1 MQKVFDN
8 LLKVFIACAL
18 AVSPLF
24 FFTYFSRNPFQVQ
37 TFILVCFSMAA
48 LFLLVLKLYREKEP
62 YFYFSKVDIALL
74 IFFMLAMV
82 SLGVNLFTSAQKMAL
97 LNEFWRRG
105 HTIVTC
111 LFCGYF
117 LMRLICNKN
126 LAAEEETEE
135 KDNYKTGFLFLL
147 WGLLW
152 LPFGYIRINGI
163 FDIYG
168 IAVWLCGIWI
178 ILRFLKEIT
187 AKNILD
193 IILAVSALASAY
205 GICQNLGYDFIWTKG
220 TLVQPFGSRSIST
233 FGNPNFLSSYILFA
247 FPLGLIY
254 FLNAKNKASKI
265 YYFLICLLYVAFLAI
280 SQTRSSWLGLLCAGA
295 VMLCG
300 KTFRDFIFDKKKYFV
315 LLLVCAGAIFAFWPA
330 QQQDGQYK
338 SIVLQR
344 LEKESTLKP
353 NKFTLAVA
361 KEDINQ
367 SYHQRLLM
375 WTSGFENIKKKPL
388 LGWGWGSWQLT
399 FGPMQGKLLNK
410 YPALKELKTQ
420 SNAAHNVIVEITTQS
435 GVIGLISYL
444 IMLIM
449 LFIVFRTYCK
459 RETKTSKKL
468 FYLAVFA
475 SCVGFFVDNLLNIT
489 FTIPVIC
496 FVFYLYV
503 GILASLEVKKF
514 VLEKSKLILF
524 LILTALLASMLI
536 VKNFNILL
544 SSYYYFT
551 SFKTGLAGDMNKT
564 EQLLEKGYN
573 LSSLFP
579 EESYVYI
586 KILLNKGDIKKLDEI
601 IKEVINYY
609 PYYYEFFF
617 VKAVSEANK
626 GNFEEAISYA
636 RQALDLY
643 PFHNNS
649 LDLILT
655 LLNQNPSLRT
665 MDNAHYIENT
675 PLSLSYQNAY
685 NVLLAQ
691 IYFEHGNYEHAR
703 DLLLKELDKNIYD
716 GNVQEKLAEVNEK
729 SGIKEDSVLEKAKVL
744 TRLRKEISQAEEI
757 KPNLLAKVKET
768 ANNGGLEE
776 KMLLAQVYFK
786 QQDYPK
792 CHEILE
798 ELYKTNSDFLPLNFA
813 LSSLEATLG
822 NKKEAQKYLFN
833 ILSYDDENQLA
844 LQRLDNLN

>member
-1 MQKVFDN
+1 MQKVSDN
-8 LLKVFIACAL
+8 LLKVLIACAL
-18 AVSPLF
+18 ALSPLF
-24 FFTYFSRNPFQVQ
+24 FFTDFSRNPFQVQ
-37 TFILVCFSMAA
+37 TFILVCSSMAA
-48 LFLLVLKLYREKEP
+48 LFLSVLKLYREKEP
-62 YFYFSKVDIALL
+62 CFYFSKVDIALL
-74 IFFMLAMV
+74 IFFALAMV
-82 SLGVNLFTSAQKMAL
+82 SLGVNLFTSVQKMAL

-111 LFCGYF
+111 LSCGYF

-126 LAAEEETEE
+126 FAAEEETEE

-152 LPFGYIRINGI
+152 LPFGYIRTNGI

-178 ILRFLKEIT
+178 VLRFLKEIT

-193 IILAVSALASAY
+193 IILAVGALASAY
-205 GICQNLGYDFIWTKG
+205 GICQNLGYDFIWSNG
-220 TLVQPFGSRSIST
+220 ALLQSFGSRSIST

-247 FPLGLIY
+247 FPLGFIY
-254 FLNAKNKASKI
+254 FLNAKTKASKI
-265 YYFLICLLYVAFLAI
+265 YYFLVCLFYIAFLAI

-295 VMLCG
+295 VMLCS

-315 LLLVCAGAIFAFWPA
+315 LLLVCAGAIFVFWPA

-375 WTSGFENIKKKPL
+375 WTSGLKNIKAKPL
-388 LGWGWGSWQLT
+388 FGWGWGSWQLT

-420 SNAAHNVIVEITTQS
+420 ANAAHNVIIEIITQS
-435 GVIGLISYL
+435 GFIGLISYL
-444 IMLIM
+444 IMLGI
-449 LFIVFRTYCK
+449 LFIIFINYCK
-459 RETKTSKKL
+459 KETKISKKL
-468 FYLAVFA
+468 FYLAVFS
-475 SCVGFFVDNLLNIT
+475 SCVGFFADNLLNMT

-514 VLEKSKLILF
+514 ALEKSKLRLF
-524 LILTALLASMLI
+524 LILVTLLASMLI

-544 SSYYYFT
+544 SSYYYF
-551 SFKTGLAGDMNKT
+551 SGVKVGLAGNMDKT
-564 EQLLEKGYN
+564 EELFEKGYN
-573 LSSLFP
+573 LSPVFP
-579 EESYVYI
+579 DDSFNYI
-586 KILLNKGDIKKLDEI
+586 KILLKQQKKERLNEVVT
-601 IKEVINYY
+601 EVINYY
-609 PYYYEFFF
+609 PYYYEFQYIG
-617 VKAVSEANK
+617 AAMEADK
-626 GNFEEAISYA
+626 GNLEGSLAYLKK
-636 RQALDLY
+636 ALELY
-643 PFHNNS
+643 PFHTRS
-649 LDLILT
+649 LDLILA
-655 LLNQNPSLRT
+655 LLDQNPSLRT
-665 MDNAHYIENT
+665 MENAHYIENI

-685 NVLLAQ
+685 NILLAQ
-691 IYFEHGNYEHAR
+691 IYLEHGNYEKAR
-703 DLLLKELDKNIYD
+703 SLLLKELNKNIYD
-716 GNVQEKLAEVNEK
+716 GKAQEKLAEVNEK
-729 SGIKEDSVLEKAKVL
+729 LGIKKEPVLEKAKVL
-744 TRLRKEISQAEEI
+744 TALRKEISQAEEI

-792 CHEILE
+792 CREILE

>member
-1 MQKVFDN
+1 MQKVYDN
-8 LLKVFIACAL
+8 LLKVLIACAL
-18 AVSPLF
+18 ALSPLF

-37 TFILVCFSMAA
+37 TFILVCSSMVA
-48 LFLLVLKLYREKEP
+48 LLLSVLKLYKEKEP
-62 YFYFSKVDIALL
+62 CFFFSKVDIALL
-74 IFFMLAMV
+74 IFFALAML
-82 SLGVNLFTSAQKMAL
+82 SLGVNLFTSVQKMAL

-105 HTIVTC
+105 HTIITC

-126 LAAEEETEE
+126 VIAEDETEE

-152 LPFGYIRINGI
+152 LPFGYLRINGI

-220 TLVQPFGSRSIST
+220 ILLESFGSRSIST

-247 FPLGLIY
+247 FPLGFIY
-254 FLNAKNKASKI
+254 FLNAKTKASKI
-265 YYFLICLLYVAFLAI
+265 YYFFICLLYIAFLAI
-280 SQTRSSWLGLLCAGA
+280 SQTRSSWLGLLCAGV
-295 VMLCG
+295 VMLCS
-300 KTFRDFIFDKKKYFV
+300 KSFRGFVADKKKSFV
-315 LLLVCAGAIFAFWPA
+315 LLLVCAGTIFVFWPT
-330 QQQDGQYK
+330 QQGSEYK
-338 SIVLQR
+338 SIVMQR
-344 LEKESTLKP
+344 AKEESILKP
-353 NKFTLAVA
+353 SKFTLAVA

-375 WTSGFENIKKKPL
+375 WTSGLKNIKTKPL

-399 FGPMQGKLLNK
+399 FGPMQGKILNN

-420 SNAAHNVIVEITTQS
+420 ANAAHNVIVEITTQS

-444 IMLIM
+444 IMLVM
-449 LFIVFRTYCK
+449 VFIGFRTYCK

-468 FYLAVFA
+468 FYLAIFA

-496 FVFYLYV
+496 FIFYLYV

-514 VLEKSKLILF
+514 VLEKSKLFLF
-524 LILTALLASMLI
+524 VILTALITSMLI

-551 SFKTGLAGDMNKT
+551 SYKVGLAGDMKKT

-573 LSSLFP
+573 LSSAFP
-579 EESYVYI
+579 EDSFIYI
-586 KILLNKGDIKKLDEI
+586 KFLLKYKNIGKANEILR
-601 IKEVINYY
+601 EVLNYY
-609 PYYYEFFF
+609 PYYYEFQY
-617 VKAVSEANK
+617 VRAAMEADR
-626 GNFEEAISYA
+626 GNLEGAISYA
-636 RQALDLY
+636 KQALDLY
-643 PFHNNS
+643 PFHNLS
-649 LDLILT
+649 LDLILA
-655 LLNQNPSLRT
+655 LLDQNPSLRT
-665 MDNAHYIENT
+665 MDNAHYIENI

-691 IYFEHGNYEHAR
+691 IYLEHGNYEHAR
-703 DLLLKELDKNIYD
+703 DLLLEELDKNIYD
-716 GNVQEKLAEVNEK
+716 VNVQEKLIEVNEK
-729 SGIKEDSVLEKAKVL
+729 LGIKKEPVLEKAKVL
-744 TRLRKEISQAEEI
+744 TALRKEISQAEEI

-768 ANNGGLEE
+768 AKNGGLEE

-792 CHEILE
+792 CREILE